1 MKEQVDLQ
9 GQTGSPRRRSNRG
22 AASGTLT
29 ASLSIVRRVRALLRR
44 GEEGSALVEVA
55 LTMPILMAAITAV
68 ATFAIG
74 FNNQLTLTSAVGSGA
89 QYLQLIRTTTS
100 DPCAQTLTAIENAAP
115 SLTGSSIKL
124 SFNFNGTVVTGNSCP
139 NATSDLAQLQPVTV
153 SATYPC
159 VISIMPMG
167 YGTNFVSSCQLS
179 AKVTEYEY

>member
-1 MKEQVDLQ
+1 
-9 GQTGSPRRRSNRG
+9 
-22 AASGTLT
+22 
-29 ASLSIVRRVRALLRR
+29 VRALLRR

-115 SLTGSSIKL
+115 SLTGSSINL
-124 SFNFNGTVVTGNSCP
+124 SFNFNGTTVTSNSCP
-139 NATSDLAQLQPVTV
+139 SDASALAQLAPVTV

-167 YGTNFVSSCQLS
+167 YATKLVSSCQLS